1 MATVRIYRLAVTRN
15 GQDFSKRLIRRVMLE
30 TEIGAKAILATGPYT
45 SGNLARSVH
54 GEGPVVRGPIVS
66 GAVGSRLSYARI
78 VHNGSG
84 LLGPKHKAYVIFPK
98 GAPHV
103 YRFGSRK
110 GPQLKFFWRKV
121 GRVVYMPHIPGS
133 VGTVGISHPG
143 QKGKFYLTE
152 PMRASARRHR
162 FRVFIQDV

>member
-1 MATVRIYRLAVTRN
+1 MATVRIYRLAVSRN
-15 GQDFSKRLIRRVMLE
+15 GQDFSKKLIRRVMLE
-30 TEIGAKAILATGPYT
+30 TELGAKAITATGPYT
-45 SGNLARSVH
+45 TGELSRSIH

-66 GAVGSRLSYARI
+66 GAVGSRLSYAKL

-84 LLGPKHKAYVIFPK
+84 LHGPHHKAYSIFPK

-110 GPQLKFFWRKV
+110 KPQLKFYWRKV

-133 VGTVGISHPG
+133 AGTIGVSHPG
-143 QKGKFYLTE
+143 QRGKHYLTE
-152 PMRASARRHR
+152 PMRESARRHR

>member
-15 GQDFSKRLIRRVMLE
+15 GQEYSKRLIRRVMEE
-30 TEIGAKAILATGPYT
+30 TELGAKAILATGPYT

-84 LLGPKHKAYVIFPK
+84 LHGPEHKAYPIFPK
-98 GAPHV
+98 RAPHV

-110 GPQLKFFWRKV
+110 KPQLKFFWRKV
-121 GRVVYMPHIPGS
+121 GRTVFMPHIPGS
-133 VGTVGISHPG
+133 AGRIGLSHPG
-143 QKGKFYLTE
+143 QRGKHYLTE
-152 PMRASARRHR
+152 PMRASAFRHR
-162 FRVFIQDV
+162 FRVFIKDV